1 MYNYRMRNRGGTS
14 QITKQYDSRTIFLI
28 CQITF
33 TSKRELLCNVPQE
46 VLKITALL
54 QNIFFSFF
62 KCNLTGYPFTLQI
75 LAIFLVA
82 QELTFDIAVSPI

>member
-1 MYNYRMRNRGGTS
+1 MRNRGGTS

-54 QNIFFSFF
+54 QNNFFSFF
-62 KCNLTGYPFTLQI
+62 KCNLTGYPLYSSNLSYLSGGTRTNI
-75 LAIFLVA
+75 
-82 QELTFDIAVSPI
+82 